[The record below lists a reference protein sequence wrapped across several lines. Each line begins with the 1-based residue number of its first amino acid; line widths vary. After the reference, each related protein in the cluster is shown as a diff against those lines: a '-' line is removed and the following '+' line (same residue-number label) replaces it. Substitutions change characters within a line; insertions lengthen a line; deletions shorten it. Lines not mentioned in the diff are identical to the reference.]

1 MLTDC
6 FTWEMIHM
14 TKATRYEEMIGVF
27 TPFPL
32 SGENYEEF
40 YVDTSAV
47 RSVMNAT
54 NTIVTNLLYGINP
67 YMKLLFMGHKGSGK
81 STEIIRISEKLK
93 DKYEIISFS
102 MAQEVELSGIHYIDV
117 IFVIMSQIIEYLAEH
132 LEVKVDEKLL
142 ENLITYWKGETSFEK
157 VITDNAEAEA
167 GGEAKISLLKAISVH
182 GKSVFKTGME
192 SKKIIRS
199 SIDPKIGYLI
209 SMVNSAIAEINEQL
223 RSKSNKELLII
234 IEDLDKIDIDD
245 ARRIFVQGRKSILSL
260 QLKMIFAFPIYMVY
274 TADFSMIQDDFDNCV
289 YYSMIKV
296 SNSDRT
302 RNEEGI
308 AILKEIVYKRMD
320 RNLID
325 DEALDYMV
333 VKSGGAIRDLFYMLR
348 EAAFLH
354 LSRNDGEDRISLK
367 DAEIV
372 SKSLKSIY
380 ERFITS
386 REQFERLIEIY
397 NDPFP
402 DNTDQTLSE
411 LLKTLS
417 VIEYNGERWCGVHPV
432 LVDFLKEKGK
442 LPSEA

>member
-1 MLTDC
+1 
-6 FTWEMIHM
+6 
-14 TKATRYEEMIGVF
+14 
-27 TPFPL
+27 
-32 SGENYEEF
+32 
-40 YVDTSAV
+40 
-47 RSVMNAT
+47 
-54 NTIVTNLLYGINP
+54 
-67 YMKLLFMGHKGSGK
+67 
-81 STEIIRISEKLK
+81 
-93 DKYEIISFS
+93 
-102 MAQEVELSGIHYIDV
+102 
-117 IFVIMSQIIEYLAEH
+117 
-132 LEVKVDEKLL
+132 
-142 ENLITYWKGETSFEK
+142 
-157 VITDNAEAEA
+157 
-167 GGEAKISLLKAISVH
+167 
-182 GKSVFKTGME
+182 
-192 SKKIIRS
+192 
-199 SIDPKIGYLI
+199 
-209 SMVNSAIAEINEQL
+209 
-223 RSKSNKELLII
+223 
-234 IEDLDKIDIDD
+234 
-245 ARRIFVQGRKSILSL
+245 
-260 QLKMIFAFPIYMVY
+260 MIFAFPIYMVY

-354 LSRNDGEDRISLK
+354 LSRNDGEDRISLE

-417 VIEYNGERWCGVHPV
+417 VIEYNGERWGGVHPV